1 MLQLYRILNGIDSL
15 CIENFVELD
24 LGGRTRGHC
33 YKLFKS
39 RVKTREKRNTLGF
52 RAMNE
57 VVDAENLNQFKTRLE
72 IEWNDKEYKFDPSSY
87 Y

>member
-1 MLQLYRILNGIDSL
+1 MDLYRNSRL
-15 CIENFVELD
+15 NFVELD
-24 LGGRTRGHC
+24 LGGRTRGHS

-52 RAMNE
+52 RAINE
-57 VVDAENLNQFKTRLE
+57 WNSLSNQVVDAENLNQFKTRLE